1 MFFVNSI
8 LTNIFLK
15 YNLFV
20 KKIKESFFTK
30 EKKRRRICNM
40 KKSIQYKWLA
50 TASVKQNVSY
60 GYEQYNK
67 DERKSEAIG

>member
-1 MFFVNSI
+1 
-8 LTNIFLK
+8 
-15 YNLFV
+15 
-20 KKIKESFFTK
+20 
-30 EKKRRRICNM
+30 M

-67 DERKSEAIG
+67 DERKSEAIGWNKGENHESSDYFKVYKNKHFGIIINCRYCK

>member
-1 MFFVNSI
+1 
-8 LTNIFLK
+8 
-15 YNLFV
+15 
-20 KKIKESFFTK
+20 
-30 EKKRRRICNM
+30 M

-67 DERKSEAIG
+67 DERNSEAIG

>member
-1 MFFVNSI
+1 MQ
-8 LTNIFLK
+8 
-15 YNLFV
+15 Y
-20 KKIKESFFTK
+20 E
-30 EKKRRRICNM
+30 
-40 KKSIQYKWLA
+40 KSIQYKWLA